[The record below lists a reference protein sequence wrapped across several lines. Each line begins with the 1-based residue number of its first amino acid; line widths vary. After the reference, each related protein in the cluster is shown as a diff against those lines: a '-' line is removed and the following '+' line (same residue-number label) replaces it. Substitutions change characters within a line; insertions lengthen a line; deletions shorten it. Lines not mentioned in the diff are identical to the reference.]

1 MDTINKLM
9 LTAMEKYAAEG
20 LADYMF
26 QVGTTTQDGDGEL
39 CVFVFGRHWAD
50 DGHPE
55 RRVVRLVDTIT
66 AQF

>member
-9 LTAMEKYAAEG
+9 LMAVKKYAAEG

-39 CVFVFGRHWAD
+39 CVFVFRYAN
-50 DGHPE
+50 
-55 RRVVRLVDTIT
+55 LVDRIT
-66 AQF
+66 LD